1 MGESPSAK
9 APLKFPTPLSLGY
22 FLWALHKLGTRFC
35 SRCPWQS
42 CTPGLV
48 ISNTGPECGWA
59 PENKNSH
66 GSIILIFCA
75 CLWHVHIC
83 IWSHTSVALWASG
96 GCSSSQDTLWSSLI
110 NYWQCTC
117 HNPSTCAGSF
127 PWAWKIQAKN
137 DWFPL
142 LISLMTCF
150 LYSQLRWSF
159 PWKLPCQK
167 LRWQLF
173 TSKSGAVSWWHAPWE
188 QRFGSSTEIWRPKK
202 CHLTYRK
209 VFI

>member
-22 FLWALHKLGTRFC
+22 FLWALHKIGTRFC

-75 CLWHVHIC
+75 CLWHVYIC
-83 IWSHTSVALWASG
+83 MWSHTSVALWASG

-137 DWFPL
+137 YWFPL
-142 LISLMTCF
+142 LISLMT
-150 LYSQLRWSF
+150 F
-159 PWKLPCQK
+159 P
-167 LRWQLF
+167 LF
-173 TSKSGAVSWWHAPWE
+173 PVEVEFSLGITLSEAEVATVHIKIRSCVLMTCSVGAK
-188 QRFGSSTEIWRPKK
+188 IW
-202 CHLTYRK
+202 
-209 VFI
+209 F